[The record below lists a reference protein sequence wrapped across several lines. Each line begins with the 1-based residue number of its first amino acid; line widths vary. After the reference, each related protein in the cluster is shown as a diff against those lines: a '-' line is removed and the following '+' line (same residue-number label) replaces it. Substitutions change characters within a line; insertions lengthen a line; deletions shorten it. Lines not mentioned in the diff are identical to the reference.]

1 MGLNLKDL
9 IVKEK
14 TTLEAF
20 STRVIAIDAYN
31 AIYQFL
37 ASIRGP
43 DGLQLMDSQGRVT
56 SHLSG
61 LLYRNVNFL
70 SLGIKPVYVFDGKAP
85 SLKAAEIQRR
95 KQIKKDA
102 TIKYERAIAE
112 GNLEDARKFAQQ
124 TTSMRDGMVKESK
137 KLLECFGIPYIDAQS
152 EGEATAAHL
161 TNTGQAYASAS
172 QDYDSILCG
181 AKRLV
186 RNFTSSGRR
195 RIPNSNTYIDV
206 VPEVIQTQKVL
217 DALGLT
223 REKLIDIGILIGTD
237 FNPNGFERIGPK
249 TAIKMIRKHSR
260 LEDVPQIQEQ
270 LQRID
275 FEQIREIFLNP
286 KVTDVNEIVF
296 EKVDYEAIT
305 GYLVKERSFSN
316 DRVNSTLN
324 RLKRALEKKSQNL
337 EQWF

>member
-223 REKLIDIGILIGTD
+223 REKLIDVGILIGTD

-260 LEDVPQIQEQ
+260 LEDIPQIQEQ

-286 KVTDVNEIVF
+286 KVTDVEEITF

-305 GYLVKERSFSN
+305 DYLVKERSFSN

>member
-20 STRVIAIDAYN
+20 STKVIAIDAYN

-223 REKLIDIGILIGTD
+223 REKLIDVGILIGTD

-260 LEDVPQIQEQ
+260 LEDIPQIQEQ

-286 KVTDVNEIVF
+286 KVTDVEEITF

-305 GYLVKERSFSN
+305 DYLVKERSFSN

>member
-112 GNLEDARKFAQQ
+112 GNMEDARKFAQQ

-223 REKLIDIGILIGTD
+223 REKLIDVGILIGTD

-270 LQRID
+270 LQKID

-286 KVTDVNEIVF
+286 KVTDVNKIVF

>member
-1 MGLNLKDL
+1 M
-9 IVKEK
+9 
-14 TTLEAF
+14 
-20 STRVIAIDAYN
+20 
-31 AIYQFL
+31 
-37 ASIRGP
+37 
-43 DGLQLMDSQGRVT
+43 
-56 SHLSG
+56 
-61 LLYRNVNFL
+61 NFL

-223 REKLIDIGILIGTD
+223 REKLIDVGILIGTD

-260 LEDVPQIQEQ
+260 LEDIPQIQEQ
-270 LQRID
+270 AA
-275 FEQIREIFLNP
+275 
-286 KVTDVNEIVF
+286 K
-296 EKVDYEAIT
+296 
-305 GYLVKERSFSN
+305 
-316 DRVNSTLN
+316 DRL
-324 RLKRALEKKSQNL
+324 
-337 EQWF
+337 